1 MQTAEQLDVYA
12 EEYLALATERGISIR
27 RAKALMGISRSW
39 IILAEQFRR
48 LAQIEEPENERRA
61 A

>member
-1 MQTAEQLDVYA
+1 MQTAEQLDFYA
-12 EEYLALATERGISIR
+12 EECLALATEPGISIR

-39 IILAEQFRR
+39 IILAEQLRR
-48 LAQIEEPENERRA
+48 LAQIEENERRA

>member
-1 MQTAEQLDVYA
+1 MQTAEQLDFYA
-12 EEYLALATERGISIR
+12 EKYLALATERGISIR

-39 IILAEQFRR
+39 IILAEQLRR
-48 LAQIEEPENERRA
+48 LGHIEERENERHA